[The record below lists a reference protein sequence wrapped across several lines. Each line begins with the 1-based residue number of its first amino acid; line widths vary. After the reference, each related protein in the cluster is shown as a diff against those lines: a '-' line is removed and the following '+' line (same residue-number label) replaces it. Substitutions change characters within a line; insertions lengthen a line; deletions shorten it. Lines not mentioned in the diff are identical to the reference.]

1 MVSPDHVTIIATG
14 NPPLLS
20 HFGSAHLAALG
31 VTLVLTVL
39 MILTARLYPKARFA
53 GWAQAVLAILLIT
66 AYPANILA
74 RIWGDIALTRDM
86 ILPLH
91 LCDVAA
97 LTGFFALVFAN
108 RLAAELTYF
117 WGLAGTFQALLTP
130 TTCFAFPSLAFFTFF
145 QLHSAVVIAALYL
158 PIGLGWR
165 PARGAVLRAW
175 RWGLGYMVVAG
186 LVNLLIGSNYGFLR
200 EKAEGSLM
208 DFLGPWPAYIGV
220 MAILGLAFFAVLALP
235 FRLCGGGEDSR
246 M

>member
-1 MVSPDHVTIIATG
+1 VIIIATG
-14 NPPLLS
+14 NPPLLP

-53 GWAQAVLAILLIT
+53 GWAQAVLAILLIS

-97 LTGFFALVFAN
+97 VTGFFALVFAN

-130 TTCFAFPSLAFFTFF
+130 STCFDYPSPAFFTFF
-145 QLHSAVVIAALYL
+145 QLHSGVVIAALYL

-175 RWGLGYMVVAG
+175 FWGLGYMVVAG
-186 LVNLLIGSNYGFLR
+186 VVNLGIGSNYGFLR
-200 EKAEGSLM
+200 EKAEASLM
-208 DFLGPWPAYIGV
+208 DFIGPWPAYIGV
-220 MAILGLAFFAVLALP
+220 MAVLALVFFAILTLP
-235 FRLCGGGEDSR
+235 FRLVGGRRENS
-246 M
+246 